1 MSLDP
6 ARIAA
11 IRARADKATKG
22 PWGWHWEDASL
33 QYLAGPN
40 ELEDHVL
47 AVSPCESCQARAEE
61 LAKAGRGAGC
71 TTGSPN
77 DHEFIAHARED
88 IPYLLDQIAQQAQEI
103 QELLSRVGPSVPCV
117 APIGS
122 TTDKPAGEVTAAER
136 TEKA

>member
-11 IRARADKATKG
+11 IRARAEHATKG

-77 DHEFIAHARED
+77 DHEFIAQARED
-88 IPYLLDQIAQQAQEI
+88 IPYLLGIDQKWKGPYAPPTKEA
-103 QELLSRVGPSVPCV
+103 RVQTMRARIESVN
-117 APIGS
+117 AP
-122 TTDKPAGEVTAAER
+122 AAYDFQPVEGVLF
-136 TEKA
+136 